1 MQEEEKTTK
10 MQLQDTID
18 NGESVVQIAEIGKV
32 VGSDIDGN
40 PVEQELDE
48 ESLKNLADKL
58 NASGREVLV
67 DRDHASSKPGLDR
80 DTSAQGW
87 ASEFEVREGQGLF
100 GKIRW
105 SDIGKKLVENRVFR
119 WLSPVFKIGS
129 DKKPVDM
136 QAIALTNTPSQM
148 LLKPVLNQAADEQ
161 KIEQKIED
169 NNQEE
174 ISESKDMNIE
184 DIKKI
189 VFDVLKE
196 AGLAVDGKAVDDK
209 AVNGKA
215 VDDAVVEEVKR
226 EIAEDKLDKLE
237 DEAEMKAA
245 EALVESMTEEK
256 AKEEVKNAACGKVK
270 DEVKNEVCDEAK
282 DEVKEEVIK
291 AEVLNQKPTIGLAA
305 RGDADKWRSM
315 NHTEFMKYIESG
327 AYKKDL

>member
-1 MQEEEKTTK
+1 MQEEKTTK

-48 ESLKNLADKL
+48 ESLRKLAERL

-100 GKIRW
+100 GKVRW

-119 WLSPVFKIGS
+119 WLSPVFKLGS

-136 QAIALTNTPSQM
+136 PTIALTNTPSQM

-161 KIEQKIED
+161 KIED

-174 ISESKDMNIE
+174 ISESKDMDIE

-196 AGLAVDGKAVDDK
+196 AGLAVDGVD
-209 AVNGKA
+209 GKA
-215 VDDAVVEEVKR
+215 AKDAVVEEVKR
-226 EIAEDKLDKLE
+226 EIAEEKLDRLE

-245 EALVESMTEEK
+245 EAIVESAAKEE
-256 AKEEVKNAACGKVK
+256 AKEEVKNAACGEVK

-282 DEVKEEVIK
+282 DEVKKEEVIK

>member
-1 MQEEEKTTK
+1 MQEEKTNS

-48 ESLKNLADKL
+48 ESLKKLADKL
-58 NASGREVLV
+58 NASGREILV

-100 GKIRW
+100 GKVKW
-105 SDIGKKLVENRVFR
+105 SDLGKKLVENRVFR
-119 WLSPVFKIGS
+119 WLSPVFKLGS

-136 QAIALTNTPSQM
+136 QAIALTNTPSQI
-148 LLKPVLNQAADEQ
+148 LLKPVLNQAAGAETAEEVE
-161 KIEQKIED
+161 K
-169 NNQEE
+169 QEE
-174 ISESKDMNIE
+174 FKQEETKDMDIE
-184 DIKKI
+184 EIKKI

-196 AGLAVDGKAVDDK
+196 AGLATDGK
-209 AVNGKA
+209 
-215 VDDAVVEEVKR
+215 DAVVEAVKR
-226 EIAEDKLDKLE
+226 EVAEEKLDKLE

-245 EALVESMTEEK
+245 EALVESAT
-256 AKEEVKNAACGKVK
+256 AKEEEVKNEACGKVK
-270 DEVKNEVCDEAK
+270 DEVKNEVCDEVK
-282 DEVKEEVIK
+282 KEEVIK

-327 AYKKDL
+327 AYKQDL

>member
-1 MQEEEKTTK
+1 MQEENTK

-58 NASGREVLV
+58 NASGREILV

-100 GKIRW
+100 GKIKW

-161 KIEQKIED
+161 KIEQD
-169 NNQEE
+169 NQEE
-174 ISESKDMNIE
+174 ISESKDMDIE

-196 AGLAVDGKAVDDK
+196 AGLAVDGKAVD
-209 AVNGKA
+209 GKA
-215 VDDAVVEEVKR
+215 AVVEEIKR

-245 EALVESMTEEK
+245 EAIVESMTAKEEK
-256 AKEEVKNAACGKVK
+256 AKEEVKNEACGAK

-282 DEVKEEVIK
+282 DEAKEEVIK

-305 RGDADKWRSM
+305 RGEADKWRSM
-315 NHTEFMKYIESG
+315 SHTEFMKYIESG

>member
-1 MQEEEKTTK
+1 MQEEKTTK

-18 NGESVVQIAEIGKV
+18 NGESVVQIAEIGRV
-32 VGSDIDGN
+32 IGSDIDGN

-48 ESLKNLADKL
+48 ESLKKLADKL
-58 NASGREVLV
+58 NASGREILV

-100 GKIRW
+100 GKVKW

-119 WLSPVFKIGS
+119 WLSPVFKLGS

-136 QAIALTNTPSQM
+136 QAIALTNTPSQI
-148 LLKPVLNQAADEQ
+148 LLKPVLNQAAGAETAEEVE
-161 KIEQKIED
+161 K
-169 NNQEE
+169 QEE
-174 ISESKDMNIE
+174 ELKPEETKDMDIE
-184 DIKKI
+184 EIKKI

-196 AGLAVDGKAVDDK
+196 AGLAVDGKAV
-209 AVNGKA
+209 
-215 VDDAVVEEVKR
+215 VEEIKR
-226 EIAEDKLDKLE
+226 EVAEEKLDKLE

-245 EALVESMTEEK
+245 EALVESMA
-256 AKEEVKNAACGKVK
+256 AKEEEVKNAACGKVK
-270 DEVKNEVCDEAK
+270 DEVKNEVCDEVKK

-305 RGDADKWRSM
+305 RGDADKWRNM
-315 NHTEFMKYIESG
+315 NHKEFMKYIESG
-327 AYKKDL
+327 AYKQDL

>member
-1 MQEEEKTTK
+1 MQEEKTNS

-48 ESLKNLADKL
+48 ESLKKLADKL
-58 NASGREVLV
+58 NASGREILV

-100 GKIRW
+100 GKVKW
-105 SDIGKKLVENRVFR
+105 SDLGKKLVENRVFR
-119 WLSPVFKIGS
+119 WLSPVFKLGS

-136 QAIALTNTPSQM
+136 QAIALTNTPSQI
-148 LLKPVLNQAADEQ
+148 LLKPVLNQAAGAETAEEVE
-161 KIEQKIED
+161 K
-169 NNQEE
+169 QEE
-174 ISESKDMNIE
+174 FKQEETKDMDIE
-184 DIKKI
+184 EIKKI

-196 AGLAVDGKAVDDK
+196 AGLAVDGK
-209 AVNGKA
+209 
-215 VDDAVVEEVKR
+215 DAVVEAVKR
-226 EIAEDKLDKLE
+226 EVAEEKLDRLE
-237 DEAEMKAA
+237 DAAEMKAA
-245 EALVESMTEEK
+245 EALVESAT
-256 AKEEVKNAACGKVK
+256 AKEEEVKNEACGKVK
-270 DEVKNEVCDEAK
+270 DEVKNEVCDEVK
-282 DEVKEEVIK
+282 KEEVIK

-327 AYKKDL
+327 AYKQDL

>member
-1 MQEEEKTTK
+1 MQEDITSN

-18 NGESVVQIAEIGKV
+18 NGESVVQIAGIGRV
-32 VGSDIDGN
+32 IGSDVDGN

-48 ESLKNLADKL
+48 ESLRKLADKL
-58 NASGREVLV
+58 NASGREILV

-100 GKIRW
+100 GKVKW
-105 SDIGKKLVENRVFR
+105 SDLGKKLVENRVFR
-119 WLSPVFKIGS
+119 WLSPVFKLGS

-136 QAIALTNTPSQM
+136 NAIALTNTPSQM
-148 LLKPVLNQAADEQ
+148 LIKPVLNQAADEES
-161 KIEQKIED
+161 IENKEMVEGKEMD
-169 NNQEE
+169 
-174 ISESKDMNIE
+174 IE

-196 AGLAVDGKAVDDK
+196 AGLVVDGK
-209 AVNGKA
+209 
-215 VDDAVVEEVKR
+215 AVVEEVKR
-226 EIAEDKLDKLE
+226 EMAEEKLDKLE

-245 EALVESMTEEK
+245 EALVESA
-256 AKEEVKNAACGKVK
+256 AKEEVKNEACGKVK
-270 DEVKNEVCDEAK
+270 DEVKNEVCDEVK
-282 DEVKEEVIK
+282 KEEVIK

-305 RGDADKWRSM
+305 RGDAEKWRNMSQS
-315 NHTEFMKYIESG
+315 EFIKYIESG

>member
-1 MQEEEKTTK
+1 MQEDITSN

-18 NGESVVQIAEIGKV
+18 NGESVVQIAGIGRV
-32 VGSDIDGN
+32 IGSDVDGN

-48 ESLKNLADKL
+48 ESLRKLADKL
-58 NASGREVLV
+58 NASGREILV

-100 GKIRW
+100 GKVKW
-105 SDIGKKLVENRVFR
+105 SDLGKKLVENRVFR
-119 WLSPVFKIGS
+119 WLSPVFKLGS

-136 QAIALTNTPSQM
+136 NAIALTNTPSQM
-148 LLKPVLNQAADEQ
+148 LIKPVLNQAADEES
-161 KIEQKIED
+161 IENKEMVEGKEMD
-169 NNQEE
+169 
-174 ISESKDMNIE
+174 IE

-196 AGLAVDGKAVDDK
+196 AGLVVDGKAV
-209 AVNGKA
+209 
-215 VDDAVVEEVKR
+215 VEAVKR
-226 EIAEDKLDKLE
+226 EVAEEKLDKLE

-245 EALVESMTEEK
+245 EALVESA
-256 AKEEVKNAACGKVK
+256 AKEEVKNEACGKVK
-270 DEVKNEVCDEAK
+270 DEVKNEVCDEVK
-282 DEVKEEVIK
+282 KEEVIK

-305 RGDADKWRSM
+305 KGDADKWRNMSQS
-315 NHTEFMKYIESG
+315 EFIKYIDSG

>member
-1 MQEEEKTTK
+1 MQEDITSN

-18 NGESVVQIAEIGKV
+18 NGESVVQIAGIGRV
-32 VGSDIDGN
+32 IGSDVDGN

-48 ESLKNLADKL
+48 ESLRKLADKL
-58 NASGREVLV
+58 NASGREILV

-100 GKIRW
+100 GKIKW

-119 WLSPVFKIGS
+119 WLSPVFKLGS

-136 QAIALTNTPSQM
+136 QAIALTNTPSQI
-148 LLKPVLNQAADEQ
+148 LLKPVLNQAAGEETVEEVE
-161 KIEQKIED
+161 K
-169 NNQEE
+169 QEE
-174 ISESKDMNIE
+174 SKQEETKDMNIDE
-184 DIKKI
+184 IKKI

-196 AGLAVDGKAVDDK
+196 AGLAVDGK
-209 AVNGKA
+209 
-215 VDDAVVEEVKR
+215 DAVVEAVKR
-226 EIAEDKLDKLE
+226 EVAEEKLDKLE

-245 EALVESMTEEK
+245 EAIVESA
-256 AKEEVKNAACGKVK
+256 AKEEEVKNEACGEVK

-282 DEVKEEVIK
+282 DEVKKEEVIK

-305 RGDADKWRSM
+305 KADAEKWRNMSQS
-315 NHTEFMKYIESG
+315 EFIKYIDSG

>member
-1 MQEEEKTTK
+1 MQEDITSN

-18 NGESVVQIAEIGKV
+18 NGESVVQIAGIGRV
-32 VGSDIDGN
+32 IGSDVDGN

-48 ESLKNLADKL
+48 ESLRKLADKL
-58 NASGREVLV
+58 NASGREILV

-100 GKIRW
+100 GKVKW
-105 SDIGKKLVENRVFR
+105 SDLGKKLVENRVFR
-119 WLSPVFKIGS
+119 WLSPVFKLGS

-136 QAIALTNTPSQM
+136 NAIALTNTPSQM
-148 LLKPVLNQAADEQ
+148 LIKPVLNQAADEES
-161 KIEQKIED
+161 IENKEMVEGKEMD
-169 NNQEE
+169 
-174 ISESKDMNIE
+174 IE

-196 AGLAVDGKAVDDK
+196 AGLAVDGK
-209 AVNGKA
+209 
-215 VDDAVVEEVKR
+215 DAVVEAVKR
-226 EIAEDKLDKLE
+226 EVAEEKLDKLE

-245 EALVESMTEEK
+245 EAIVESA
-256 AKEEVKNAACGKVK
+256 AKEEVKNEACGEVK
-270 DEVKNEVCDEAK
+270 DEVKNEVCDEVK
-282 DEVKEEVIK
+282 KEEVIK

-305 RGDADKWRSM
+305 KADAEKWRNMSQS
-315 NHTEFMKYIESG
+315 EFIKYIDSG

>member
-1 MQEEEKTTK
+1 MQEDITSN

-18 NGESVVQIAEIGKV
+18 NGESVVQIAGIGKV
-32 VGSDIDGN
+32 IGSDVDGN

-48 ESLKNLADKL
+48 ESLRKLADKL
-58 NASGREVLV
+58 NASGREILV

-100 GKIRW
+100 GKVKW
-105 SDIGKKLVENRVFR
+105 SDLGKKLVENRVFR
-119 WLSPVFKIGS
+119 WLSPVFKLGS

-136 QAIALTNTPSQM
+136 NAIALTNTPSQM
-148 LLKPVLNQAADEQ
+148 LIKPVLNQAADEES
-161 KIEQKIED
+161 IENKEMVEGKEMD
-169 NNQEE
+169 
-174 ISESKDMNIE
+174 IE

-196 AGLAVDGKAVDDK
+196 AGLVVDGK
-209 AVNGKA
+209 
-215 VDDAVVEEVKR
+215 AVVEEVKK
-226 EIAEDKLDKLE
+226 EMAEEKLDKLE

-245 EALVESMTEEK
+245 EAIVESA

-270 DEVKNEVCDEAK
+270 DEVKNEVCDEVK
-282 DEVKEEVIK
+282 KEEVIK

-305 RGDADKWRSM
+305 KGDADKWRNM
-315 NHTEFMKYIESG
+315 NSSEFIKYIDSG

>member
-1 MQEEEKTTK
+1 MQEEKTNS

-18 NGESVVQIAEIGKV
+18 NGESVVQIAEIGRV
-32 VGSDIDGN
+32 IGSDVEGN

-48 ESLKNLADKL
+48 ESLKKLADKL
-58 NASGREVLV
+58 NASGREILV

-100 GKIRW
+100 GKVKW

-119 WLSPVFKIGS
+119 WLSPVFKLGS

-136 QAIALTNTPSQM
+136 QAIALTNTPSQI
-148 LLKPVLNQAADEQ
+148 LLKPVLNQAAGAETAEEVE
-161 KIEQKIED
+161 K
-169 NNQEE
+169 QEE
-174 ISESKDMNIE
+174 LKQEEEEEETKDMDIE
-184 DIKKI
+184 EIKKI

-196 AGLAVDGKAVDDK
+196 AGLAKDGKA
-209 AVNGKA
+209 
-215 VDDAVVEEVKR
+215 AVVEEVKR
-226 EIAEDKLDKLE
+226 EIAEEKLDKLE

-245 EALVESMTEEK
+245 EALVESAT
-256 AKEEVKNAACGKVK
+256 AKEEVKNEACGKVK
-270 DEVKNEVCDEAK
+270 DEVKNEVCDEVK
-282 DEVKEEVIK
+282 KEEVIK

-305 RGDADKWRSM
+305 KGDADKWRNMSQS
-315 NHTEFMKYIESG
+315 EFIKYIDSG

>member
-1 MQEEEKTTK
+1 MQEDITSN

-18 NGESVVQIAEIGKV
+18 NGESIVQIAGIGKV
-32 VGSDIDGN
+32 IGSDVDGN

-48 ESLKNLADKL
+48 ESLRKLADKL
-58 NASGREVLV
+58 NASGQEILV

-100 GKIRW
+100 GKVKW

-119 WLSPVFKIGS
+119 WLSPVFKLGS

-136 QAIALTNTPSQM
+136 NAIALTNTPSQM
-148 LLKPVLNQAADEQ
+148 LIKPVLNQAADEES
-161 KIEQKIED
+161 I
-169 NNQEE
+169 
-174 ISESKDMNIE
+174 ESKEMTEGKEMDIE

-189 VFDVLKE
+189 VLDVLKE
-196 AGLAVDGKAVDDK
+196 AGLVVDGKA
-209 AVNGKA
+209 A
-215 VDDAVVEEVKR
+215 VEEAKR
-226 EIAEDKLDKLE
+226 EMAEEKLDKLE
-237 DEAEMKAA
+237 DEAEKKAA
-245 EALVESMTEEK
+245 EAAVESAT
-256 AKEEVKNAACGKVK
+256 AKEEVKNEVCDEVK
-270 DEVKNEVCDEAK
+270 DEVKNEVCDEVK
-282 DEVKEEVIK
+282 KEEVIK

-315 NHTEFMKYIESG
+315 SQLEFIKYIDSG

>member
-1 MQEEEKTTK
+1 MQEEKTTN

-18 NGESVVQIAEIGKV
+18 NGESVVQIAEIGRV
-32 VGSDIDGN
+32 IGSDVEGN

-48 ESLKNLADKL
+48 ESLKKLADKL
-58 NASGREVLV
+58 NASGREILV

-100 GKIRW
+100 GKVKW

-119 WLSPVFKIGS
+119 WLSPVFKLGS

-136 QAIALTNTPSQM
+136 QAIALTNTPSQI
-148 LLKPVLNQAADEQ
+148 LLKPVLNQAAGEES
-161 KIEQKIED
+161 IENKEMV
-169 NNQEE
+169 EG
-174 ISESKDMNIE
+174 KDMDIE
-184 DIKKI
+184 EIKKI

-196 AGLAVDGKAVDDK
+196 AGLAVDGK
-209 AVNGKA
+209 
-215 VDDAVVEEVKR
+215 DAVVEAVKR
-226 EIAEDKLDKLE
+226 EVAEEKLDKLE

-245 EALVESMTEEK
+245 EAIVESA
-256 AKEEVKNAACGKVK
+256 AKEEVKNEACGKVK
-270 DEVKNEVCDEAK
+270 DEVKNEVCDEVK
-282 DEVKEEVIK
+282 KEEVIK

-305 RGDADKWRSM
+305 KADAEKWRNMSQS
-315 NHTEFMKYIESG
+315 EFIKYIESG

>member
-1 MQEEEKTTK
+1 MQEEEKTNR

-148 LLKPVLNQAADEQ
+148 LLKPVLN
-161 KIEQKIED
+161 
-169 NNQEE
+169 
-174 ISESKDMNIE
+174 
-184 DIKKI
+184 
-189 VFDVLKE
+189 
-196 AGLAVDGKAVDDK
+196 
-209 AVNGKA
+209 
-215 VDDAVVEEVKR
+215 
-226 EIAEDKLDKLE
+226 
-237 DEAEMKAA
+237 
-245 EALVESMTEEK
+245 
-256 AKEEVKNAACGKVK
+256 
-270 DEVKNEVCDEAK
+270 
-282 DEVKEEVIK
+282 
-291 AEVLNQKPTIGLAA
+291 
-305 RGDADKWRSM
+305 
-315 NHTEFMKYIESG
+315 
-327 AYKKDL
+327 

>member
-1 MQEEEKTTK
+1 MQEDITSN

-18 NGESVVQIAEIGKV
+18 NGESVVQIAGIGKV
-32 VGSDIDGN
+32 IGSDVDGN

-48 ESLKNLADKL
+48 ESLRKLADKL
-58 NASGREVLV
+58 NASGREILV

-100 GKIRW
+100 GKVKW
-105 SDIGKKLVENRVFR
+105 SDLGKKLVENRVFR
-119 WLSPVFKIGS
+119 WLSPVFKLGS

-136 QAIALTNTPSQM
+136 NAIALTNTPSQM
-148 LLKPVLNQAADEQ
+148 LIKPVLNQAADEES
-161 KIEQKIED
+161 IENKEMTEGKEMD
-169 NNQEE
+169 
-174 ISESKDMNIE
+174 IE

-196 AGLAVDGKAVDDK
+196 AGLVVDGK
-209 AVNGKA
+209 
-215 VDDAVVEEVKR
+215 DAVVEAVKR
-226 EIAEDKLDKLE
+226 EVAEEKLDKLE

-245 EALVESMTEEK
+245 EALVESAT
-256 AKEEVKNAACGKVK
+256 AKEEVKNEAACEVK
-270 DEVKNEVCDEAK
+270 DEVKNEVCDEVK
-282 DEVKEEVIK
+282 KEEVIK

-305 RGDADKWRSM
+305 KGDAEKWRNMSQS
-315 NHTEFMKYIESG
+315 EFIKYINSG

>member
-1 MQEEEKTTK
+1 MQEDITSN

-18 NGESVVQIAEIGKV
+18 NGESVVQIAGIGRV
-32 VGSDIDGN
+32 IGSDVDGN

-48 ESLKNLADKL
+48 ESLRKLADKL
-58 NASGREVLV
+58 NASGREILV

-100 GKIRW
+100 GKVKW
-105 SDIGKKLVENRVFR
+105 SDLGKKLVENRVFR
-119 WLSPVFKIGS
+119 WLSPVFKLGS

-136 QAIALTNTPSQM
+136 NAIALTNTPSQM
-148 LLKPVLNQAADEQ
+148 LIKPVLNQAADEES
-161 KIEQKIED
+161 IENKEMVEGKEMD
-169 NNQEE
+169 
-174 ISESKDMNIE
+174 IE

-196 AGLAVDGKAVDDK
+196 AGLVVDGK
-209 AVNGKA
+209 
-215 VDDAVVEEVKR
+215 AVVEEVKR
-226 EIAEDKLDKLE
+226 EMAEEKLDKLE

-245 EALVESMTEEK
+245 EAIVESA
-256 AKEEVKNAACGKVK
+256 AKEEVKNEACGKVK
-270 DEVKNEVCDEAK
+270 DEVKNEVCDEVK
-282 DEVKEEVIK
+282 KEEVIK
-291 AEVLNQKPTIGLAA
+291 AEVLNQTPTIGLAA
-305 RGDADKWRSM
+305 RGDADKWRNM

>member
-1 MQEEEKTTK
+1 MQEEKTNS

-32 VGSDIDGN
+32 IGSDIDGN

-48 ESLKNLADKL
+48 ESLKKLADKL
-58 NASGREVLV
+58 NASGREILV

-100 GKIRW
+100 GKVRW

-119 WLSPVFKIGS
+119 WLSPVFKLGS

-136 QAIALTNTPSQM
+136 QAIALTNTPSQI
-148 LLKPVLNQAADEQ
+148 LLKPVLNQAAGEETAEEVE
-161 KIEQKIED
+161 K
-169 NNQEE
+169 QEE
-174 ISESKDMNIE
+174 LKPEETKDMDIE
-184 DIKKI
+184 EIKKI

-196 AGLAVDGKAVDDK
+196 AGLAKDGKA
-209 AVNGKA
+209 
-215 VDDAVVEEVKR
+215 AVVEEIKK
-226 EIAEDKLDKLE
+226 EIAEEKLDKLE

-245 EALVESMTEEK
+245 EALVESAT
-256 AKEEVKNAACGKVK
+256 AKEDEVKNAACGKVK
-270 DEVKNEVCDEAK
+270 DEVKNEVCDEVKK

-305 RGDADKWRSM
+305 RGDADKWRNM
-315 NHTEFMKYIESG
+315 NHKEFMKYIESG
-327 AYKKDL
+327 AYKQDL

>member
-1 MQEEEKTTK
+1 MQEEEKTTNIELK
-10 MQLQDTID
+10 DTID

-32 VGSDIDGN
+32 MGSDIDGN

-100 GKIRW
+100 GKVKW
-105 SDIGKKLVENRVFR
+105 SDLGKKLVENRVFR
-119 WLSPVFKIGS
+119 WLSPVFKLGS

-136 QAIALTNTPSQM
+136 QAIALTNTPSQI
-148 LLKPVLNQAADEQ
+148 LLKPVLNQAADAETVEEVE
-161 KIEQKIED
+161 K
-169 NNQEE
+169 QEE
-174 ISESKDMNIE
+174 FKPEETKDMDIE
-184 DIKKI
+184 EIKKI

-196 AGLAVDGKAVDDK
+196 AGLVTDGK
-209 AVNGKA
+209 
-215 VDDAVVEEVKR
+215 DAVVEEIKR
-226 EIAEDKLDKLE
+226 EVAEEKLDKLE

-245 EALVESMTEEK
+245 EALVESATAK
-256 AKEEVKNAACGKVK
+256 DKEEVKNAACGKVK
-270 DEVKNEVCDEAK
+270 DEVKNEVCDKVK
-282 DEVKEEVIK
+282 DEVIK

-305 RGDADKWRSM
+305 KGDAEKWRSM
-315 NHTEFMKYIESG
+315 NHKEFMKYIESG
-327 AYKKDL
+327 AYKQDL

>member
-1 MQEEEKTTK
+1 MQEEKTNS

-48 ESLKNLADKL
+48 ESLKKLADKL
-58 NASGREVLV
+58 NASGREILV

-100 GKIRW
+100 GKVKW

-119 WLSPVFKIGS
+119 WLSPVFKLGS

-136 QAIALTNTPSQM
+136 QAIALTNTPSQI
-148 LLKPVLNQAADEQ
+148 LLKPVLNQAAGEETAEEVE
-161 KIEQKIED
+161 K
-169 NNQEE
+169 QEE
-174 ISESKDMNIE
+174 LKQEEETKDMDIDE
-184 DIKKI
+184 IKKI

-196 AGLAVDGKAVDDK
+196 AGLVVDGK
-209 AVNGKA
+209 
-215 VDDAVVEEVKR
+215 AVVEEVKR
-226 EIAEDKLDKLE
+226 EMAEEKLDKLE

-245 EALVESMTEEK
+245 EALVESA
-256 AKEEVKNAACGKVK
+256 AKEEEVKNEACGKVK
-270 DEVKNEVCDEAK
+270 DEVKNEVCDEVK
-282 DEVKEEVIK
+282 KEEVIK

-305 RGDADKWRSM
+305 KADADKWRNMSQS
-315 NHTEFMKYIESG
+315 EFIKYIESG

>member
-1 MQEEEKTTK
+1 MQEDITSN

-18 NGESVVQIAEIGKV
+18 NGESVVQIAGIGRV
-32 VGSDIDGN
+32 IGSDVDGN

-48 ESLKNLADKL
+48 ESLRKLADKL
-58 NASGREVLV
+58 NASGREILV

-100 GKIRW
+100 GKVKW
-105 SDIGKKLVENRVFR
+105 SDLGKKLVENRVFR
-119 WLSPVFKIGS
+119 WLSPVFKLGS

-136 QAIALTNTPSQM
+136 NAIALTNTPSQM
-148 LLKPVLNQAADEQ
+148 LIKPVLNQAADEES
-161 KIEQKIED
+161 IENKEMVEGKEMD
-169 NNQEE
+169 
-174 ISESKDMNIE
+174 IE

-196 AGLAVDGKAVDDK
+196 AGLAVDGK
-209 AVNGKA
+209 
-215 VDDAVVEEVKR
+215 DAVVEAVKR
-226 EIAEDKLDKLE
+226 EVAEEKLDKLE

-245 EALVESMTEEK
+245 EAIVESA
-256 AKEEVKNAACGKVK
+256 AKEEEVKNEACGEVK
-270 DEVKNEVCDEAK
+270 DEVKNEVCDEVK
-282 DEVKEEVIK
+282 KEEVIK

-305 RGDADKWRSM
+305 KADAEKWRNMSQS
-315 NHTEFMKYIESG
+315 EFIKYIDSG

>member
-1 MQEEEKTTK
+1 

-18 NGESVVQIAEIGKV
+18 NGESVVQIAGIGKV
-32 VGSDIDGN
+32 IGSDVDGN

-48 ESLKNLADKL
+48 ESLRKLADKL
-58 NASGREVLV
+58 NASGREILV

-100 GKIRW
+100 GKVKW
-105 SDIGKKLVENRVFR
+105 SDLGKKLVENRVFR
-119 WLSPVFKIGS
+119 WLSPVFKLGS

-136 QAIALTNTPSQM
+136 NAIALTNTPSQM
-148 LLKPVLNQAADEQ
+148 LIKPVLNQAADEES
-161 KIEQKIED
+161 IENKEMVEGKEMD
-169 NNQEE
+169 
-174 ISESKDMNIE
+174 IE

-196 AGLAVDGKAVDDK
+196 AGLVVDGK
-209 AVNGKA
+209 
-215 VDDAVVEEVKR
+215 AVVEEVKR
-226 EIAEDKLDKLE
+226 EMAEEKLDKLE
-237 DEAEMKAA
+237 DQAEMKAA
-245 EALVESMTEEK
+245 EALVESA

-270 DEVKNEVCDEAK
+270 DEVKNEVCDEVK
-282 DEVKEEVIK
+282 KEEVIK

-305 RGDADKWRSM
+305 KADAEKWRNMSQS
-315 NHTEFMKYIESG
+315 EFIKYIESG